1 MMHLK
6 YCGFTNEQDLKF
18 AYSFGIRIFGFIFY
32 TKSPR
37 YVTPQQ
43 VYAMTKGIPPF
54 VIKVGVFV
62 NESASVIQETI
73 QTAGLSCIQLHGDES
88 PEFCQE
94 FHCPVIKAFRIYDE
108 QDLTCLSDYSVSAV
122 LLDSKVPDQYGGSGQ
137 SFDWSLARKASQ
149 HTQSPLIL
157 SGGIHLH
164 NIERAIKEVSPYA
177 IDMSS
182 GIEIAPGQ
190 KDPDK
195 MRVIATLVKHHKDC
209 LE

>member
-6 YCGFTNEQDLKF
+6 YCGFTNEQDLHL

-32 TKSPR
+32 PKSPR
-37 YVTPQQ
+37 HVTSKQ
-43 VYAMTKGIPPF
+43 VHDMTQKLPPF

-62 NESASVIQETI
+62 NESASVIQDTI
-73 QTAGLSCIQLHGDES
+73 QTAGLSCIQLHGEES
-88 PEFCQE
+88 PEFCQQ
-94 FHCPVIKAFRIYDE
+94 FHCPVIKAFRVFDE
-108 QDLTCLSDYSVSAV
+108 KDLSFLSDYSVSAV
-122 LLDSKVPDQYGGSGQ
+122 LLDSKVPDQYGGTGQ
-137 SFDWSLARKASQ
+137 TFNWALAIKAKQ

-164 NIERAIKEVSPYA
+164 NIEKAIKEVSPYA
-177 IDMSS
+177 IDMAS

-195 MRVIATLVKHHKDC
+195 MRAIAALVTHQKNC
-209 LE
+209 F

>member
-18 AYSFGIRIFGFIFY
+18 AYSFGIYIFGFIFY

-43 VYAMTKGIPPF
+43 VYTMTKWLPPF

-62 NESASVIQETI
+62 NESAAVIQDTI
-73 QTAGLSCIQLHGDES
+73 QTAGLSCIQLHGEES

-94 FHCPVIKAFRIYDE
+94 FHCPVIKAFRVFDE
-108 QDLTCLSDYSVSAV
+108 KDLSFLSDYSVSAV

-137 SFDWSLARKASQ
+137 AFDWSLAKKAKQ
-149 HTQSPLIL
+149 KTQIPLIL
-157 SGGIHLH
+157 SGGLHLH
-164 NIERAIKEVSPYA
+164 NIEKAIQELSPYA
-177 IDMSS
+177 IDMAS
-182 GIEIAPGQ
+182 GIEKSPGQ

-195 MRVIATLVKHHKDC
+195 MRAIADLVRHQNNRF
-209 LE
+209 